1 MTQTPDTQET
11 IQSILERRSC
21 RYFLPDELPEEH
33 LDLLLECLRWAPS
46 GGNMQPWRF
55 YVVKDAARKQA
66 LVQAAFG
73 QKFIGDAPVV
83 IVVCAVPEES
93 GARYGQRGATL
104 YCIQDTAA
112 AVQNLLL
119 GATALGYGTCWIGAF
134 DEDAAAKAL
143 NLPAGQRPV
152 AMVPVG
158 KPARFGRRTDRRPRS
173 EVVID
178 L

>member
-1 MTQTPDTQET
+1 MTQMAETPET
-11 IQSILERRSC
+11 IKSILERQSC
-21 RYFLPDELPEEH
+21 RYFRQDELPAEH
-33 LDLLLECLRWAPS
+33 LELLLECLRWTPS
-46 GGNMQPWRF
+46 AGNMQPWRF
-55 YVVKDAARKQA
+55 YVVKDAARKRA

-93 GARYGQRGATL
+93 AARYGQRGATL
-104 YCIQDTAA
+104 YCLQDTAA

-134 DEDAAAKAL
+134 DESAAAKAL
-143 NLPAGQRPV
+143 NLPKGQRPV

-158 KPARFGRRTDRRPRS
+158 KPARVGRRTDRRPRS
-173 EVVID
+173 EIVVE
-178 L
+178 

>member
-1 MTQTPDTQET
+1 MPDTPET
-11 IQSILERRSC
+11 IKSILERQSC
-21 RYFLPDELPEEH
+21 RSFRPDELPAEH

-46 GGNMQPWRF
+46 AGNMQPWRF
-55 YVVKDAARKQA
+55 YVVKDAARKQG

-93 GARYGQRGATL
+93 SARYGQRGATL
-104 YCIQDTAA
+104 YCLQDTAA

-119 GATALGYGTCWIGAF
+119 AATALGYGTCWIGAF
-134 DEDAAAKAL
+134 DESAAAKAL
-143 NLPAGQRPV
+143 NLPPGQRPV

-158 KPARFGRRTDRRPRS
+158 RPARLGGRTDRRPRA
-173 EVVID
+173 EIVVE
-178 L
+178 